1 MSDLQHRYTESDLA
15 RNISNPENKKD
26 GWFYIEP
33 LANEYITDENG
44 TYLNTQAYIER
55 ALQIEPKLGS
65 LLQKNDPINEPTY
78 WDITKENLE
87 QIPSQFAEGWATE
100 LDVRT
105 NVLMGVNENTD
116 YEVTIQIFKTKQTSF
131 TDDVN
136 FDDDSLIAAALYS
149 DSTSGGE
156 FASQTIVFDHE
167 VVNQDLYIAA
177 SGPTFA

>member
-1 MSDLQHRYTESDLA
+1 MSKIKTLRGKLLNDSQEKIYLAGDESDQGY
-15 RNISNPENKKD
+15 K
-26 GWFYIEP
+26 
-33 LANEYITDENG
+33 
-44 TYLNTQAYIER
+44 
-55 ALQIEPKLGS
+55 
-65 LLQKNDPINEPTY
+65 
-78 WDITKENLE
+78 ITKF
-87 QIPSQFAEGWATE
+87 Q
-100 LDVRT
+100 
-105 NVLMGVNENTD
+105 LMGVNENTD

-177 SGPTFA
+177 SGPTFASPMNYYIEMEQVTMSKGEQSVVNFSAALLHGE